1 MKVDFQDWM
10 FRLRRSGTQPFTN
23 HIRTRTHTGLRCH
36 RNSAL
41 RMIPIKLLI
50 ISHTL
55 NLTDCVQVSDRHT
68 HTELQSTQ
76 TPAVFTTQTCLFHDI
91 ISKAKSQINK
101 RKKTL
106 AVAQLSGPPRKKK
119 KKKSSV
125 TKITKHINRRLY
137 TCTVIGTFNELWSV
151 RPAPPTPTS
160 LIFTKK
166 EKITGMVKLIS
177 APPLSLCLVSSDN
190 ACWYEMTCVI
200 KKKKQKKPNNVWS
213 ASHSKDPWR

>member
-106 AVAQLSGPPRKKK
+106 AVAQLSGQPQKKK
-119 KKKSSV
+119 KKV
-125 TKITKHINRRLY
+125 QLQRLLNIL
-137 TCTVIGTFNELWSV
+137 TGGFTPVQLLVLLMNFDLWDL
-151 RPAPPTPTS
+151 PHPP
-160 LIFTKK
+160 
-166 EKITGMVKLIS
+166 
-177 APPLSLCLVSSDN
+177 PPP
-190 ACWYEMTCVI
+190 WYLQR
-200 KKKKQKKPNNVWS
+200 KRK
-213 ASHSKDPWR
+213 